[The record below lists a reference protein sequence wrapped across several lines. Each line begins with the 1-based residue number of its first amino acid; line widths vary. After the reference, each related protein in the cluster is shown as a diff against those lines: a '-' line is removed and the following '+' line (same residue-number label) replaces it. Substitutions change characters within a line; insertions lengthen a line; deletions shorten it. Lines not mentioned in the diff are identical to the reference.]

1 MAVEPPVFPELTA
14 SAKAFPARLAYPS
27 SCYQVVKSLLGASF
41 PKYYLHN
48 KETVMAKVRGKRKRK
63 REREKRTGREKG
75 DRRRDGGLSVR
86 GGGEREILVAI
97 PG

>member
-27 SCYQVVKSLLGASF
+27 TCYQVVKSLLGASF

-48 KETVMAKVRGKRKRK
+48 KETVMAKAREKKEKEKRKGK
-63 REREKRTGREKG
+63 EGRERKKGQEKRWRIV
-75 DRRRDGGLSVR
+75 S
-86 GGGEREILVAI
+86 
-97 PG
+97 